1 MSKKILFCVLN
12 WGLGHATRSIPV
24 IEKLIDEGHQLHIA
38 SDGEALDILKK
49 AFPQLTAYEL
59 PAYNIK
65 YAKHGVF
72 WWALL
77 LQIPKMTLV
86 MIREK
91 NALKPWQQKEGFDWI
106 ISDNRLGC
114 RHAKAHNIFISH
126 QLTIK
131 GGLIGYAATCI
142 HRQIIKKH
150 QALWIPDDENLR
162 LSGALSSWKKNP
174 LPTKWLG
181 RLSRVPDPIPG
192 LSKKYDAMILL
203 SGPEP
208 QRSILEKWLL
218 DKLCKEFENIVCIRG
233 RHAAPI
239 KTTDQVRLIPF
250 AQPEEIAQLLSESK
264 RLYCRSGYSTIMD
277 IHPYDID
284 VTLIPTPGQ
293 SEQEYLAEYHKDRSE
308 YSVIHQP

>member
-1 MSKKILFCVLN
+1 MLN

-24 IEKLIDEGHQLHIA
+24 IEKLIDEGHQLHLA

-49 AFPQLTAYEL
+49 AFPRLPAYEL

-65 YAKHGVF
+65 YARHGVF

-77 LQIPKMTLV
+77 LQIPKMTQV
-86 MIREK
+86 IWKEK
-91 NALKPWQQKEGFDWI
+91 NAVKRLYQKETFDWI

-114 RHAKAHNIFISH
+114 RHPKAHNIFISH

-131 GGLIGYAATCI
+131 GGLIGTMATYV

-150 QALWIPDDENLR
+150 QELWIPDDENMR
-162 LSGALSSWKKNP
+162 LSGDLSTWKNNP

-181 RLSRVPDPIPG
+181 RLSRVPGPIIG
-192 LSKKYDAMILL
+192 LNKKYDALILL

-218 DKLCKEFENIVCIRG
+218 DKLCKEHNSIVCIRG

-239 KTTDQVRLIPF
+239 KTTNQVKLIPF
-250 AQPEEIAQLLSESK
+250 AEPEEISKYLTESK
-264 RLYCRSGYSTIMD
+264 RLFCRSGYSTIMD
-277 IHPYDID
+277 IQPYDID

-293 SEQEYLAEYHKDRSE
+293 SEQEYLAEYHKESSG
-308 YSVIHQP
+308 YSVVYQP